1 MNKIVSKNKK
11 SLVRVGHIGLTIL
24 KVVAVAGVVV
34 TVVVLPG
41 IATLIAPFLKDKR
54 YSHKRALQRNIK
66 SLVRNGLVRES
77 KNRRGE
83 TTLEIT
89 KRGKWEAVIHHDHA
103 EQSKKKWDGVWHV
116 VIFDIP
122 ITRERKVRS
131 ELHRAMKLYG
141 FYMLQK
147 SVWVYPHDCE
157 MFLRKLKEYLGV
169 SNDIV
174 YMKSNFIEND
184 RELKRNF
191 SLS

>member
-1 MNKIVSKNKK
+1 MVGKNREIHIRVSQ
-11 SLVRVGHIGLTIL
+11 IGLTIL
-24 KVVAVAGVVV
+24 KVVAVAGIVV

-41 IATLIAPFLKDKR
+41 MATLIAPFLKEKR
-54 YSHKRALQRNIK
+54 YSHKRALERNIK

-89 KRGKWEAVIHHDHA
+89 KRGKWEAMIHHDHA

-122 ITRERKVRS
+122 MTRARKVRS

-157 MFLRKLKEYLGV
+157 EFLKSLKGYLGV

-184 RELKRNF
+184 RELKRTF